1 MNVWLLK
8 HPISIYNEDVKKLA
22 REFDLRIIDEAFADT
37 IDDQYLEKFPP
48 QVTIKGA
55 TYIEGTIE
63 DKIEDPLEQKIEEII
78 PAKKVSKKKGIVKND
93 G

>member
-8 HPISIYNEDVKKLA
+8 HPTSIYNEDVKKLA
-22 REFDLRIIDEAFADT
+22 REFNLRIIDEAFSDT
-37 IDDQYLEKFPP
+37 IEDQYLEKFPP

-63 DKIEDPLEQKIEEII
+63 DKI
-78 PAKKVSKKKGIVKND
+78 
-93 G
+93 